1 MKDAECI
8 IREFNH
14 YSFGT
19 KYKLFVKLAD
29 SDEERARKKERIRED
44 EEFYEKL
51 YQDYRFNLENSESE
65 LRYSWLNLLEI
76 MI

>member
-1 MKDAECI
+1 MSSTKDAECI

-19 KYKLFVKLAD
+19 KYKLLVKLAE
-29 SDEERARKKERIRED
+29 SEEERARKRERLKED

-51 YQDYRFNLENSESE
+51 YQDYRANLEDSATE
-65 LRYSWLNLLEI
+65 LRYF
-76 MI
+76 